1 MKFVYSSMK
10 KLSND
15 WFLEGTLD
23 FEYKKYVLLAYL
35 NQVSREFA
43 EFKLYPVFS
52 DLVSHYQNLHEFNE
66 GRNRL
71 REKFPT
77 KLNAEQFRRLRLQY
91 EPTLSETPDLQ
102 EIGNIVEYALPEI
115 KASLKSGKKIYETIN
130 ADVRIEPI
138 GITPLYRQEG
148 YVLLQFEAYK
158 AVKAFAYRISFFE
171 NVEENYYGISFK
183 HIDSFELS
191 LSNNYEQM
199 KRSLIKRYHEL
210 PNPATYLALS
220 KQLYPEVP
228 SILPVVKRKMLR
240 MLK

>member
-1 MKFVYSSMK
+1 MKN
-10 KLSND
+10 LSND

-52 DLVSHYQNLHEFNE
+52 DLVSHYQNLHQFQE
-66 GRNRL
+66 GRNKL
-71 REKFPT
+71 RGQFPNQLNLDEFR
-77 KLNAEQFRRLRLQY
+77 KLKLQY
-91 EPTLSETPDLQ
+91 EPSVSENPNLQ
-102 EIGNIVEYALPEI
+102 EIGSIVEYALPEI
-115 KASLKSGKKIYETIN
+115 KASLRSGKEIYETIE

-171 NVEENYYGISFK
+171 NVEENYYGISFR
-183 HIDSFELS
+183 HVESFELS

-199 KRSLIKRYHEL
+199 KRSLIKSYTEL

-220 KQLYPEVP
+220 KELYPEVP

>member
-1 MKFVYSSMK
+1 MKN
-10 KLSND
+10 LSND
-15 WFLEGTLD
+15 WFLEGRLD

-43 EFKLYPVFS
+43 EFKLYPAFS
-52 DLVSHYQNLHEFNE
+52 DLVSHYQNLHQFQE
-66 GRNRL
+66 GRNKLRGQFPNRL
-71 REKFPT
+71 NKEEFRKM
-77 KLNAEQFRRLRLQY
+77 KLHF
-91 EPTLSETPDLQ
+91 EPKIQENPDLL
-102 EIGNIVEYALPEI
+102 EIGSIVEYALPEI
-115 KASLKSGKKIYETIN
+115 KSSLRSGKEIYEKIE

-148 YVLLQFEAYK
+148 YLLLQFEAYK

-171 NVEENYYGISFK
+171 NVEENYYGISFREVE
-183 HIDSFELS
+183 SFTLS
-191 LSNNYEQM
+191 LANNYEQM
-199 KRSLIKRYHEL
+199 KRSLIKSHTEL

-220 KQLYPEVP
+220 RQLYPEVP